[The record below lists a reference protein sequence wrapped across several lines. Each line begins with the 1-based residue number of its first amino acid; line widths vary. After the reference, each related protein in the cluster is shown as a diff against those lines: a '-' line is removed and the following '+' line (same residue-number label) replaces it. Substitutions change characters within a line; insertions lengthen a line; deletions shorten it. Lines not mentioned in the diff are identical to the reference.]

1 MECTGNMRGPTIG
14 ELPKQAVSRVLFPNR
29 LIRAMAIHLGYLLPG
44 TSSNLPGSFK
54 RATCVDDKHLVAP
67 LFGLALGGVC
77 QAIPITWNTGELLP
91 HHFTLTLRRAK
102 GGIFSVALSLS
113 RVFQDSRC

>member
-1 MECTGNMRGPTIG
+1 MGDAAINK
-14 ELPKQAVSRVLFPNR
+14 LPKQAVSRVLFPNR
-29 LIRAMAIHLGYLLPG
+29 LVGAMVIHLGYLLPG

-54 RATCVDDKHLVAP
+54 RATRRDDTHLSAP

-91 HHFTLTLRRAK
+91 HHFTLTLHHTK

-113 RVFQDSRC
+113 RTFQDSRR